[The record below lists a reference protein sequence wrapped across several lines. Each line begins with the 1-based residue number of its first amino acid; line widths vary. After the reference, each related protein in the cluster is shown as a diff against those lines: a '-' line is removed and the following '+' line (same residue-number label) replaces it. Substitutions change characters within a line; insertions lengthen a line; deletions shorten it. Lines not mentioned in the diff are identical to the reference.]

1 MQNTTMLLLCL
12 FLLSSV
18 ACDILKEP
26 FCSSEVCLPVN
37 YNRMDLPNTTG
48 PLVVKTTILLKDIF
62 EVHPKTFTLDLSLYV
77 KLEWVDNR
85 INLTR
90 DGSFSVDKTFLSS
103 IWKPD
108 LFIWDLNGEQSYS
121 DKITMSSVTLERKSG
136 SKDSSVIYV
145 LELDVNIVCAMNFS
159 LFPFDSSQC
168 KFRIS
173 AFTFD
178 DSKVLILP
186 FPSLI
191 ITLKVLFVSNNSQSP
206 DSHLM
211 LSKIRNYDLH
221 LSYLPPGV
229 NIFLSRIKTEEMGGN
244 NVFRG
249 DKGSFL
255 GNPRHL
261 LLNCWGGSP
270 ATYTMHYNV
279 YYTYTISILLG
290 LQMHVLCKRGI
301 IRVFSFLF
309 ALAGENDLDNSS
321 WKISLGL
328 LCPHNTLHSLLMV
341 GSCFSSHFLKGFHF
355 SSLRHLILLA
365 RPFLSQCS
373 SVR

>member
-1 MQNTTMLLLCL
+1 MLLLCL

-26 FCSSEVCLPVN
+26 FCSSEVCLPVD
-37 YNRMDLPNTTG
+37 YNRMDLPNTAG

-77 KLEWVDNR
+77 KLEWLDNR

-191 ITLKVLFVSNNSQSP
+191 ITLEVLFVSNNSQSP

-229 NIFLSRIKTEEMGGN
+229 NIILSRIMIEERLEIMLSEETREASWETQGTFYSIAGVGHLQRIQCIAMCTIQYIHYFKTPRSTKNKFYVKEEL
-244 NVFRG
+244 
-249 DKGSFL
+249 S
-255 GNPRHL
+255 
-261 LLNCWGGSP
+261 
-270 ATYTMHYNV
+270 
-279 YYTYTISILLG
+279 
-290 LQMHVLCKRGI
+290 
-301 IRVFSFLF
+301 VFSFLF
-309 ALAGENDLDNSS
+309 ARAGENDLGNSS

-328 LCPHNTLHSLLMV
+328 LCPHNPLHSLLMV

>member
-18 ACDILKEP
+18 SCDILKEP
-26 FCSSEVCLPVN
+26 FCSSEVCLPVD

-77 KLEWVDNR
+77 KLEWLDNR

-136 SKDSSVIYV
+136 SKDSSVVYV

-229 NIFLSRIKTEEMGGN
+229 NIFLSRMKIEERLEILFSEETREASWETQGTFYSIAGVGHLQRIQCIAMCTIQYIHYFKTP
-244 NVFRG
+244 RST
-249 DKGSFL
+249 KTSF
-255 GNPRHL
+255 
-261 LLNCWGGSP
+261 
-270 ATYTMHYNV
+270 M
-279 YYTYTISILLG
+279 
-290 LQMHVLCKRGI
+290 
-301 IRVFSFLF
+301 
-309 ALAGENDLDNSS
+309 
-321 WKISLGL
+321 
-328 LCPHNTLHSLLMV
+328 
-341 GSCFSSHFLKGFHF
+341 
-355 SSLRHLILLA
+355 
-365 RPFLSQCS
+365 
-373 SVR
+373 